1 MSNIAVIGAG
11 AWGTALSI
19 ALARQGR
26 HGVSLWA
33 YEKEVRESIAQR
45 GTNDLLLPEQAI
57 PPSVRVSNDF
67 GEVLGGAEILVSVM
81 PSHHTRRVFQQM
93 APHLTHH
100 MLFVS
105 ATKGVENDS
114 LLRMSEV
121 ICQVLAAQGIG
132 DPRIG
137 ALSGPSFA
145 KEVAT
150 GDPTAITVGSKDV
163 ELATTVQREFSDHTF
178 RIYTNHDIVGVELGG
193 ALKNVI
199 AIAAGVCDGLGLG
212 HNTIAAL
219 ITRGL
224 AEIARLAVV
233 CGARQE
239 TLAGLAGIGDLVLTC
254 TGGLSRNRT
263 VGVELGKG
271 RRLDD
276 IIAGMRG
283 MVAEGVLTTN
293 AAVGLA
299 QKMNVEMPISEQ
311 MYAILHQGK
320 SPRDAIRELMT
331 RRGAS
336 EVTMLNS

>member
-1 MSNIAVIGAG
+1 VSSIAVVGAG

-19 ALARQGR
+19 ALARQNR
-26 HGVSLWA
+26 HNVSLWA
-33 YEKEVRESIAQR
+33 YEKEVRDSIAQR
-45 GTNDLLLPEQAI
+45 GINEMFLPDQAI
-57 PPSVRVSNDF
+57 PLNVQVSNNF
-67 GEVLGGAEILVSVM
+67 EEVLRGAEIVVSVM
-81 PSHHTRRVFQQM
+81 PSHHTRRVFLSM
-93 APHLTHH
+93 MPHLKRDTI
-100 MLFVS
+100 FVS
-105 ATKGVENDS
+105 ATKGVENDT

-121 ICQVLAAQGIG
+121 ITEVLAENGFPDI
-132 DPRIG
+132 RIG

-145 KEVAT
+145 KEVAC
-150 GDPTAITVGSKDV
+150 GDPTAITVGSKDS
-163 ELATTVQREFSDHTF
+163 ELTTTVQREFSDHTF
-178 RIYTNHDIVGVELGG
+178 RIYTNDDIIGVELGG

-212 HNTIAAL
+212 HNTVAAL

-224 AEIARLAVV
+224 AEIARLAVA

-239 TLAGLAGIGDLVLTC
+239 TLAGLAGMGDLVLTC

-271 RRLDD
+271 RKLDD

-299 QKMNVEMPISEQ
+299 RKMQIEMPISEQ
-311 MYAILHQGK
+311 MYAILHEGK

-331 RRGAS
+331 RRGTS
-336 EVTMLNS
+336 EVSMLT

>member
-1 MSNIAVIGAG
+1 MSNIAVVGAG

-19 ALARQGR
+19 ALARQDR
-26 HGVSLWA
+26 HRVSLWA

-45 GTNDLLLPEQAI
+45 GTNDLFLPEQAI

-67 GEVLGGAEILVSVM
+67 GEVLGGAEIVVGVM

-93 APHLTHH
+93 APHLTRD

-121 ICQVLAAQGIG
+121 ICQVLGAQGVG

-145 KEVAT
+145 KEVAMA
-150 GDPTAITVGSKDV
+150 DPTAITVGSPDAD
-163 ELATTVQREFSDHTF
+163 LAATVQREFSDHTF

-212 HNTIAAL
+212 YNTVAAL

-224 AEIARLAVV
+224 AEIARLAVA

-239 TLAGLAGIGDLVLTC
+239 TLAGLAGMGDLVLTC

-276 IIAGMRG
+276 IIAGMHG

-299 QKMNVEMPISEQ
+299 KKMGVEMPISEQ
-311 MYAILHQGK
+311 MYAILHEGK

-336 EVTMLNS
+336 EVTMLNA